1 MAIFNDDFPFT
12 RREAEVESAAE
23 AQTPVVR
30 AQPLAADAFADDFPF
45 TKREAEAPA
54 AATEASAAEAIAA
67 RPAFAPTSSIF
78 SAGFPFAE
86 PQPEVVSVVEAA
98 PAVIEAQ
105 ADSAMNADAL
115 APSPSAPIPAP
126 APVAPLPFKDRRRSP
141 RQRMNAKATLRVD
154 TVGGNPLVVEIDNLS
169 LLGVR
174 LRADRELLI
183 NDKANIRL
191 EVGPLK
197 WASRLRVINCIQR
210 GDASYTIG
218 CEFVGN
224 ELARG
229 RVAA

>member
-1 MAIFNDDFPFT
+1 MSIFSDDFPFA

-23 AQTPVVR
+23 AQAPVVQ

-45 TKREAEAPA
+45 AKREADAPA
-54 AATEASAAEAIAA
+54 ADGAAEAAPAA
-67 RPAFAPTSSIF
+67 RPAFTPASSIF
-78 SAGFPFAE
+78 PPGFPFVD

-98 PAVIEAQ
+98 PAMIEASV
-105 ADSAMNADAL
+105 AAMMDAEAF
-115 APSPSAPIPAP
+115 APSPSSPIPAP

-154 TVGGNPLVVEIDNLS
+154 NVGGNPLVVEIDNLS

-174 LRADRELLI
+174 LRTDRELLI

-197 WASRLRVINCIQR
+197 WASRLRVINCLRR
-210 GDASYTIG
+210 GEANYTIG

>member
-1 MAIFNDDFPFT
+1 MSIFSDNFPFT

-23 AQTPVVR
+23 TSAPVVQ

-45 TKREAEAPA
+45 TKREADATAVNATPEAAPA
-54 AATEASAAEAIAA
+54 A
-67 RPAFAPTSSIF
+67 RPTFTPASSIF
-78 SAGFPFAE
+78 PAGFPFVD

-98 PAVIEAQ
+98 PAVTEAPI
-105 ADSAMNADAL
+105 ASPTDADAF
-115 APSPSAPIPAP
+115 APSPSAPTPAP
-126 APVAPLPFKDRRRSP
+126 APAAPLPFKDRRRSP

-154 TVGGNPLVVEIDNLS
+154 NVGGNPLVVEIDNLS

-174 LRADRELLI
+174 LRTDRELLI

-197 WASRLRVINCIQR
+197 WASRLRVINCLRR
-210 GDASYTIG
+210 GEANYTIG

>member
-1 MAIFNDDFPFT
+1 MSIF
-12 RREAEVESAAE
+12 S
-23 AQTPVVR
+23 
-30 AQPLAADAFADDFPF
+30 DDFPF
-45 TKREAEAPA
+45 TKRQDGAASDVTNAAEGQAPVVQAQPLASDAFDDGFPFTSKGETEAAAAAEAP
-54 AATEASAAEAIAA
+54 
-67 RPAFAPTSSIF
+67 RPSFTPASSIF
-78 SAGFPFAE
+78 PAGFPFAD
-86 PQPEVVSVVEAA
+86 PQPQVVSVVEAA
-98 PAVIEAQ
+98 PAPAAAQGEA
-105 ADSAMNADAL
+105 AAVMDAEGFAAMTV
-115 APSPSAPIPAP
+115 P

-141 RQRMNAKATLRVD
+141 RQRMNAKATLRLD
-154 TVGGNPLVVEIDNLS
+154 NVGGNPLTVEIDNLS

-197 WASRLRVINCIQR
+197 WASRLRVINCIR
-210 GDASYTIG
+210 HADTSYTIG